1 MSETPSPRRRRRVIL
16 ALVVV
21 LALGASAGYAWYLL
35 YGQWYES
42 TENAYLT
49 GNLVVVSSQVSGTV
63 VWIGAEENEPVRAG
77 QEILRLGDGDALQN
91 LELRK
96 QELAL
101 AVREVLALRSEV
113 ERLRAEL
120 ESGRITHDLAVDEFQ
135 RRERLFEKKMVSEEE
150 LDAARTREQETSV
163 ALRTADHALDEA
175 RIRAGTQPVA
185 EHPLVRAAAAQLRT
199 AFRDWRKT
207 RVVAPVSGEV
217 ARRRV
222 QAGQR
227 VETGMALF
235 SIAERGSAWI
245 EANFKE
251 NQLRHLRPDQP
262 VTIRSD
268 LYGEELELHGR
279 VESIGTGTGAVFSL
293 LPPQNATG
301 NWIKIV
307 QRVPV
312 RIALETSDDRDHPLP
327 FGASFHVRVDTHDR
341 SGPRLVERPRS
352 QPVAHANVYD
362 YQDEGAETLIA
373 SIIEASLGT

>member
-1 MSETPSPRRRRRVIL
+1 MSESPSPHGRRRVIL
-16 ALVVV
+16 VLIVV

-101 AVREVLALRSEV
+101 AVREVLALRSQV

-120 ESGRITHDLAVDEFQ
+120 ESGRVTHELAVDEFQ
-135 RRERLFEKKMVSEEE
+135 RRERLFQKKMVSEEE

-185 EHPLVRAAAAQLRT
+185 
-199 AFRDWRKT
+199 
-207 RVVAPVSGEV
+207 
-217 ARRRV
+217 
-222 QAGQR
+222 
-227 VETGMALF
+227 
-235 SIAERGSAWI
+235 
-245 EANFKE
+245 
-251 NQLRHLRPDQP
+251 
-262 VTIRSD
+262 
-268 LYGEELELHGR
+268 
-279 VESIGTGTGAVFSL
+279 
-293 LPPQNATG
+293 
-301 NWIKIV
+301 
-307 QRVPV
+307 
-312 RIALETSDDRDHPLP
+312 
-327 FGASFHVRVDTHDR
+327 
-341 SGPRLVERPRS
+341 
-352 QPVAHANVYD
+352 
-362 YQDEGAETLIA
+362 
-373 SIIEASLGT
+373 

>member
-1 MSETPSPRRRRRVIL
+1 MLALLATL
-16 ALVVV
+16 ALV
-21 LALGASAGYAWYLL
+21 GAAGYGWYVF

-63 VWIGAEENEPVRAG
+63 VWIGAEENEPVTAG

-96 QELAL
+96 QQLAL
-101 AVREVLALRSEV
+101 AVKEVLALRAQV
-113 ERLRAEL
+113 ARLRAEL
-120 ESGRITHDLAVDEFQ
+120 ESRRVTHDLAVDEFR

-163 ALRTADHALDEA
+163 ALRTAEHALDEA
-175 RIRAGTQPVA
+175 RVRAGSQPVA
-185 EHPLVRAAAAQLRT
+185 EHPLVRAAAAQLRI
-199 AFRDWRKT
+199 AFRERRKT

-217 ARRRV
+217 ALRRV

-235 SIAERGSAWI
+235 SIAERDSAWI

-251 NQLRHLRPDQP
+251 NQLRHLRPGQP
-262 VTIRSD
+262 VTMRSD
-268 LYGEELELHGR
+268 LYGDELELRGR

-312 RIALETSDDRDHPLP
+312 RIALEESDNRDRPLP
-327 FGASFHVRVDTHDR
+327 FGASFHVRVDTR
-341 SGPRLVERPRS
+341 ERGGPRLARRPRS
-352 QPVAHANVYD
+352 EPVARADVYG
-362 YQDEGAETLIA
+362 YQDEGAEALIT
-373 SIIEASLGT
+373 SIIEANIRP